1 MCRYHYLYIIKFWR
15 YDAKLREV
23 MRINYYE
30 PPTRP
35 PSWVNFHPVV
45 DVVEKAAVLEHD
57 NKTKHVF
64 LLFMVNFIDHNS
76 LVHL

>member
-1 MCRYHYLYIIKFWR
+1 MYRYHYLYITKVWR

-30 PPTRP
+30 PPSSP
-35 PSWVNFHPVV
+35 PSSVNFHPVV

-57 NKTKHVF
+57 DKTKHVF
-64 LLFMVNFIDHNS
+64 L
-76 LVHL
+76 